1 MRRKYDNY
9 GNIRKYAGPAGN
21 HPFKIMSIKI
31 NHFLL
36 GITCAVAF
44 ACLTTGAR
52 AAVTTLDFQP
62 NPVDLNDLDHHY
74 SDTWRI
80 DNFNL
85 GKISIT
91 SATLTFSNIANWD
104 STPNMLF
111 VYLLDTAAHSG
122 VTQFQDH
129 PLGEAPI
136 GDIVDHFASGAVIP
150 SLITSSTA
158 MTKLFQK
165 SFTTT
170 PTTYTY
176 TFTASQLTALTN
188 YINSGND
195 VAFGFDPECHFFND
209 GITFGMTFTPVP
221 EMASTIPALC
231 LIVLATA
238 IEIRGRRRAKG

>member
-9 GNIRKYAGPAGN
+9 GNIRKYAGPVGN

-36 GITCAVAF
+36 GMTCAVAF

-74 SDTWRI
+74 SYSWRI
-80 DNFNL
+80 DNLNL

-91 SATLTFSNIANWD
+91 SATLTFSNIAN
-104 STPNMLF
+104 
-111 VYLLDTAAHSG
+111 
-122 VTQFQDH
+122 
-129 PLGEAPI
+129 
-136 GDIVDHFASGAVIP
+136 GAVIP

-176 TFTASQLTALTN
+176 TFTATQLAALTT
-188 YINSGND
+188 YISNGDD

-209 GITFGMTFTPVP
+209 GITFAMTFTPVP

-231 LIVLATA
+231 LIFLAIA